1 MIKEFFSN
9 SNPLFKRFFHGWPI
23 KLSAFLLIDV
33 FLFFSFSCNKEKYR
47 IDKELIR
54 SLEGKFVI
62 NTEINSYSRNYLKE
76 PVRQMD
82 SICGGKSLLQIQ
94 VLNLD
99 SGIIRMEFSWGN
111 FTLWSSISIPLE
123 PAIAIVRNT
132 NSRSSTYYLVYRS
145 KHFQEVTLP
154 FIIPPS
160 LEDFRP
166 EPNGYFIINSFPPND
181 TLSID
186 CMNQKIQGFYFN
198 RIQ

>member
-9 SNPLFKRFFHGWPI
+9 NNPLFKRFFLGLPI
-23 KLSAFLLIDV
+23 KLIALLFIV
-33 FLFFSFSCNKEKYR
+33 FLFSHFSCNKEKYR

-54 SLEGKFVI
+54 SLEGKFVM
-62 NTEINSYSRNYLKE
+62 NTEISSYSRRYLKG

-82 SICGGKSLLQIQ
+82 SICGGKSLLKIQ

-99 SGIIRMEFSWGN
+99 SGIIGMDFSWGN
-111 FTLWSSISIPLE
+111 FPLWSSISMPLE
-123 PAIAIVRNT
+123 PAIAIVRNK
-132 NSRSSTYYLVYRS
+132 NSRSSTYNLVYRS
-145 KHFQEVTLP
+145 KNFQELNLP
-154 FIIPPS
+154 FILPP
-160 LEDFRP
+160 LVEDFRP

-181 TLSID
+181 TVSID